1 MSPLRHNRG
10 IFTFFF
16 VCFAIFAATTP
27 LSAQSISGVASSS
40 QASTVDAVQA
50 SYPADPPSEIPWSA
64 ARAGWSDMVAAFNS
78 ARIRESAL
86 LGLDLPAFD
95 FPSATEW
102 ANMRGDERA
111 LWLINQERV
120 VRGLAPLHGLEA
132 NINAV
137 AQGYAEWLLANNQ
150 FAHDADGNSPWA
162 RLDANPAIGECHD
175 FLGIAENLYFLASTS
190 SNALP
195 LVLEQAIY
203 RMLYEDAGS
212 GWGHRHAMLW
222 DAYTENSGAP
232 DREGFLGI
240 GHAQGGYTIEDNG
253 TYYPNTH
260 IIVMNFF
267 DPCATWKESATPTVT
282 PTAAPSASPMPTAS
296 ATPTPSPTPIASAT
310 PTPAETPTPTFQT
323 RAVSGQVKM
332 AAVAEQAVTE
342 AVVSNGVDKGNPG
355 LAGVTISSRDGQTT
369 QTDNNGNF
377 TLAGLPPGT
386 HTLIASKAG
395 YTFAPPSITV
405 DLSTRDVAGLLIEGI
420 AGPVGTDLS
429 FALHLPLILPNR

>member
-1 MSPLRHNRG
+1 MSPLRRNRG
-10 IFTFFF
+10 IFSLFF
-16 VCFAIFAATTP
+16 VCIAIFAASTP
-27 LSAQSISGVASSS
+27 ISAQSIS
-40 QASTVDAVQA
+40 DAVQA
-50 SYPADPPSEIPWSA
+50 SYPADPPSEIPWST
-64 ARAGWSDMVAAFNS
+64 ARAGWDDMVAAFNH
-78 ARIRESAL
+78 ARMRESAL

-95 FPSATEW
+95 FPSATAW
-102 ANMRGDERA
+102 ANMRDDERA
-111 LWLINQERV
+111 LWLINHERV

-132 NINAV
+132 NVNAV
-137 AQGYAEWLLANNQ
+137 AQGYAEWLLANNK
-150 FAHDADGNSPWA
+150 FAHDADGISPWA
-162 RLDANPAIGECHD
+162 RLDANPSIGECHD

-212 GWGHRHAMLW
+212 GWGHRHAMFW

-253 TYYPNTH
+253 IYYPNTH

-267 DPCATWKESATPTVT
+267 DPCATWKEAATPTAT

-296 ATPTPSPTPIASAT
+296 ATPTPTPSPTPIASAT
-310 PTPAETPTPTFQT
+310 PIPAETPTPTFQT

-332 AAVAEQAVTE
+332 AAAADQAVNE
-342 AVVSNGVDKGNPG
+342 AIVLNGVDKGNLG

-386 HTLIASKAG
+386 HILIPSKAG
-395 YTFAPPSITV
+395 YAFAPPSITV
-405 DLSTRDVAGLLIEGI
+405 DLSTSDVAGILI
-420 AGPVGTDLS
+420 AGISGTVGTDFS